1 MSTVVSTFPKSSAE
15 VPTVNSAIVQASLAA
30 RIGTIALKSFLA
42 VTGLIVGSVLG
53 FLIALFSG
61 LVDFTC

>member
-1 MSTVVSTFPKSSAE
+1 MTAVVSTFQKSSAD
-15 VPTVNSAIVQASLAA
+15 VPALNSAIVQTSLAA
-30 RIGTIALKSFLA
+30 RIGTIALKGFLA
-42 VTGLIVGSVLG
+42 AAGLFVGSVFG